1 MKYSELYQLLRRG
14 HCIIEREGAG
24 HTIWFSPATGRKFTV
39 PWHRNENITEGT
51 LHLILKTAGL
61 SQNEEG

>member
-39 PWHRNENITEGT
+39 PWHRNEEV
-51 LHLILKTAGL
+51 
-61 SQNEEG
+61 